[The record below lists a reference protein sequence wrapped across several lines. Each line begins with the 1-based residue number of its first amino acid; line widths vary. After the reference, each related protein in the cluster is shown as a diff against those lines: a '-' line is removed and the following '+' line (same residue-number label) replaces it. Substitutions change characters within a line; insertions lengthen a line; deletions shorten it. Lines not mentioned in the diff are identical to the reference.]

1 MLYFNTNVGATLL
14 RSFFHSSRW
23 FGGVFQ
29 YQSEAPP
36 DFCTKVKT
44 YYK

>member
-29 YQSEAPP
+29 YQSE
-36 DFCTKVKT
+36 DLLQVVKN
-44 YYK
+44 K